1 MELDQTLLEIPSKED
16 INRLPLKRYAGTIKI
31 VRTPRQLES
40 ALKVLEGERILG
52 FDTET
57 KPCFKKGVQEPL
69 SLLQLAASDRV
80 YVFQFKF
87 IPFNGALSRLMADA
101 DVVKAGVAVR
111 DDIKG
116 LQELSAFQD
125 AGFVDLGEVVR
136 EAGAGYT
143 GLRNLAAG
151 FLGVRISK
159 GLRVSNWGRRDLTR
173 QQIEYAA
180 TDAWISRELYL
191 KFSELGLVKPQ
202 SFS

>member
-1 MELDQTLLEIPSKED
+1 MELDQTLLEAMSKED
-16 INRLPLKRYAGTIKI
+16 INRLPLKRYNGVIKM
-31 VRTPRQLES
+31 VRTRKQLDA
-40 ALKVLEGERILG
+40 ALERLQGERVLG

-87 IPFNGALSRLMADA
+87 VPFNGSLSRLMADA
-101 DVVKAGVAVR
+101 TVVKTGVAVR

-116 LQELSAFQD
+116 LQELSAFDD
-125 AGFVDLGEVVR
+125 AGFVDLGEVAR

-159 GLRVSNWGRRDLTR
+159 SLRVSNWGRRDLTNK
-173 QQIEYAA
+173 QIVYAA

-191 KFSELGLVKPQ
+191 KFNELGLV
-202 SFS
+202 